1 MESMSVVIRTD
12 NLTKFYGKNRG
23 VLDLDLEVG
32 QGEIFGFL
40 GPNGAGK
47 TTTIRILLDFIR
59 PTRGTAALF
68 GLDSRKNSIET
79 RRRTG
84 YMLADLA
91 LYENMTGA
99 DLLRYFAHLRGGVE
113 WESVMELAGR
123 LDSDLSQ
130 PIRSLS
136 RGNRQKIG
144 LIQAFMH
151 RPDLLILDEPSS
163 GLDPLMQREFYSM
176 LAEARDEGRT
186 VLLSSHVLPEV
197 ERVCDRVGIIREG
210 RLITVEHV
218 AHLKERALRRLE
230 IRFETQVPE
239 DAFAGVPGI
248 SELHVENNTVHCA
261 IAGNLD
267 PLIKAIASFTVVDL
281 ISHEPSL
288 EEVFLAYYGADE
300 KDAE

>member
-1 MESMSVVIRTD
+1 MTPMSVVIRTD

-23 VLDLDLEVG
+23 VIDLDLEVN

-59 PTRGTAALF
+59 PTRGTATLF

-79 RRRTG
+79 RRRIG

-91 LYENMTGA
+91 LYENMNGA
-99 DLLRYFAHLRGGVE
+99 DLLSYFAHLRGGVE
-113 WESVMELAGR
+113 WEYVIGLAER
-123 LDSDLSQ
+123 LDSNLSQ

-163 GLDPLMQREFYSM
+163 GLDPLMQREFYRM
-176 LAEARDEGRT
+176 LAEVRNEGRT

-197 ERVCDRVGIIREG
+197 ERVCDRAAIIREG
-210 RLITVEHV
+210 RLITIENV
-218 AHLKERALRRLE
+218 AHLKERALRRIE
-230 IRFETQVPE
+230 IRFETQVPP
-239 DAFAGVPGI
+239 DAFAGVPCL
-248 SELHVENNTVHCA
+248 SELHIENHTVHCS
-261 IAGNLD
+261 IAGSLD
-267 PLIKAIASFTVVDL
+267 PLIKAIANFTVVDL
-281 ISHEPSL
+281 ISHEPDL
-288 EEVFLAYYGADE
+288 EELFMAFYGKGE